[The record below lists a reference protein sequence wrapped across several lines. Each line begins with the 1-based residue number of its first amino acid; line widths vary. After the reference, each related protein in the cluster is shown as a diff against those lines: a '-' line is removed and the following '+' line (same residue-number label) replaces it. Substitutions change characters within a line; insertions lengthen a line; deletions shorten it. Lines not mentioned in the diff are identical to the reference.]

1 MVIFSYRNGSRYSLL
16 LSTIVCGGL
25 EIGNSED
32 LSIYD
37 LPPAMGI
44 ICKNT
49 ILANFITSNAL
60 NNQQCQSQKVEMQ
73 NESRFDSDS

>member
-49 ILANFITSNAL
+49 RLANFITSNCFE
-60 NNQQCQSQKVEMQ
+60 QPTMP
-73 NESRFDSDS
+73 ESESPNAE